1 MTTVAENIARIQQA
15 KADIKAAIEAKGGT
29 VGDGTIDTYALAVE
43 TIPSGGSGIDW
54 SEIGY
59 SSTPEALL
67 RDFAYA
73 KEIYDEWVPVTSL
86 DGKFSGD
93 QALVYMPLVDT
104 SITTNMRYMFSTC
117 RYLCALPLLNTSR
130 VTNMEGMC
138 SNMARL
144 KDVPVFDTSS
154 ATNMS
159 NIFSQ
164 TSALTDESLDNILQM
179 CINATSYSG
188 TKTFKTVIGPNM
200 GTYYPTSKI
209 QSLPHYQDFI
219 DAGWTIGY

>member
-15 KADIKAAIEAKGGT
+15 KVDIKAAIEAKGGT

-67 RDFAYA
+67 RDFAYS
-73 KEIYDEWVPVTSL
+73 KEIYDEWVPATSL
-86 DGKFSGD
+86 ASMFSND
-93 QALVYMPLVDT
+93 DNLVYMPLVDT
-104 SITTNMRYMFSTC
+104 SSATSMRYMFNTC
-117 RYLCALPLLNTSR
+117 RNLCALPLLDTSS
-130 VTNMEGMC
+130 VANMEGMC
-138 SNMARL
+138 GYMYRL

-159 NIFSQ
+159 NMFYQ
-164 TSALTDESLDNILQM
+164 TTSLTDESLDNILQM
-179 CINATSYSG
+179 CINATSYNS
-188 TKTFKTVIGPNM
+188 TKTLLYIGISSS
-200 GTYYPTSKI
+200 YYSASLI
-209 QSLPHYQDFI
+209 QSLPHYQSFVN
-219 DAGWTIGY
+219 AGWSIGY